1 MPLVEFNGK
10 RPKVHLT
17 GFVAPTA
24 TIIGDVEIG
33 EKSSVWYGAVIRAD
47 FAPVR
52 IGRCTA
58 VEDNCVIH
66 GGRETT
72 IGDEVLIGH
81 AAVVHGCRIGNG
93 AIIGSG
99 ATVFTGAEI
108 GEYAVVAMGAVVLE
122 NMKVEPKT
130 LVAGIPAKKM
140 RQLNENEI
148 QALTVGS
155 KIYSDL
161 AQKYKQQNLE

>member
-1 MPLVEFNGK
+1 MPLVEFDGK
-10 RPKVHLT
+10 RPKVHPT
-17 GFVAPTA
+17 AFVAPTA

-81 AAVVHGCRIGNG
+81 AAVVHGCKIGNG
-93 AIIGSG
+93 AVIGSG

-122 NMKVEPKT
+122 NMRVEPKT

-140 RQLNENEI
+140 RQLNETEK
-148 QALTVGS
+148 QALTMGS
-155 KIYSDL
+155 KIYAEL
-161 AQKYKQQNLE
+161 AQKYKQQRLE